1 MGQLDGRV
9 ALITGSGSGMGR
21 THALEMAARGARIIV
36 HDIDADGAEETTA
49 KLRKGG
55 HDPLVIVADVA
66 EVDAMAEAIA
76 KAEAEAGRIDILVNN
91 AGIGGGEVTLENIDE
106 AAYDRMFDIH
116 VKGAFF
122 AAQAV
127 VPGMKRRGGGKI
139 VNIASIEGMVA
150 VPSRPHYCGAKA
162 ALLGLTKA
170 WAKEFAPWQICVNC
184 VAPGWVMTEM
194 VHALT
199 DSDWRRRHQEA
210 EIPLRRYAE
219 PEEVSALVAFL
230 ASPKA
235 DFITGQTISPNGGQV
250 IVGI

>member
-1 MGQLDGRV
+1 MGQFDGRV

-21 THALEMAARGARIIV
+21 AHAMVMAERGARIIV
-36 HDIDADGAEETTA
+36 HDIDSEAAHGTA
-49 KLRKGG
+49 ARLRGKG
-55 HDPLVIVADVA
+55 HDPLVIVADIADVS
-66 EVDAMAEAIA
+66 AMAAAIA
-76 KAEAEAGRIDILVNN
+76 TAEAEAQHIDILVNN
-91 AGIGGGEVTLENIDE
+91 AGIGGGGVLLEDIDE

-122 AAQAV
+122 ATQAV

-139 VNIASIEGMVA
+139 VNISSVEGMVA

-170 WAKEFAPWQICVNC
+170 WAKEFAPWGICVNC

-194 VHALT
+194 VFALT
-199 DSDWRRRHQEA
+199 DEDWRRRHQEA

-230 ASPKA
+230 ASSEA

>member
-21 THALEMAARGARIIV
+21 THAMVMAERGARIIV
-36 HDIDADGAEETTA
+36 HDIDAEAAHETA
-49 KLRKGG
+49 AALRDKG
-55 HDPLVIVADVA
+55 HEPIAILADIADVG
-66 EVDAMAEAIA
+66 AMAAAIA
-76 KAEAEAGRIDILVNN
+76 EAEAEAGRIDILVNN
-91 AGIGGGEVTLENIDE
+91 AGIGGGGVLLEEIDE
-106 AAYDRMFDIH
+106 AGFDRMFDIH

-122 AAQAV
+122 ATQAI
-127 VPGMKRRGGGKI
+127 VPGMKRRGAGKI
-139 VNIASIEGMVA
+139 INIASIEGMVG

-170 WAKEFAPWQICVNC
+170 WAREFAPWGISVNC

-194 VHALT
+194 TFALT
-199 DSDWRRRHQEA
+199 DADWRRRHQEA
-210 EIPLRRYAE
+210 EIPLRRYAA

-230 ASPKA
+230 ASAEA